1 MVSLNKLFGF
11 VLTFSNK
18 YRIDT
23 SHSELHSMAVLHF
36 ADENL
41 KSQVGENP
49 LLLKQQNII
58 YSSAILHDMC
68 DKKYVD
74 FSTGIREIEKVL
86 NTELKPKE
94 IKWTKRIIE
103 TMSYSTVKKNGFP
116 DFGKYQN
123 AYHIVREAD
132 LLTSFDFDRTMIYH
146 MNRNNSLT
154 QSYKNALELF
164 DSRVFNY
171 HKDQLLL
178 SDYSKE
184 KSVELTNSALKRMIA
199 WNNIIQ
205 SNR

>member
-41 KSQVGENP
+41 RSQVGENP

-116 DFGKYQN
+116 DFGKYQD

-132 LLTSFDFDRTMIYH
+132 LLTSFDFDRTIIYH
-146 MNRNNSLT
+146 MNRNNTLT

>member
-11 VLTFSNK
+11 VLTFSSK

-41 KSQVGENP
+41 RSQVGENP

-116 DFGKYQN
+116 DFGKYQD

-132 LLTSFDFDRTMIYH
+132 LLTSFDFDRTIIYH
-146 MNRNNSLT
+146 MNRNNTLT

>member
-116 DFGKYQN
+116 DFGKYQD